1 MVRRVLFSLAV
12 FLAVLA
18 VVKIG
23 FARVPSDG
31 LLREDGLFPLWARWE
46 RGGAAVWFVPA
57 LALGAAVAVL
67 WRRGTIDRLAAPA
80 FLAGSIG
87 LCAALFVSLALT
99 NGGFPAGLTWPLTRD
114 EDYARD
120 VARFR
125 TLGEIGS
132 AFTAKQAE
140 LSLHGKTHPPGPI
153 AVAFVLDRIA
163 RGNLVA
169 IALLMVVLG
178 ATTILPLHA
187 FARDALGERAAR
199 RAVLLWSTAPAILL
213 YGATCMDMIFS
224 LPVAI
229 AIWQGER
236 AIASRRPGPAIVAGL
251 ALGAALLMTFA
262 AGIAAAAFA
271 LVAVRRR
278 AFRTVALAAACSL
291 AVLIVARFA
300 WGYDAWTAL
309 RQAARLDA
317 AEWPAWTSP
326 RYWFWTRLMD
336 VFDAMILFG
345 AALTATWASRI
356 RTSEWGRAAAIA
368 SLLAFAAGAF
378 KIGETGRILMFLLPA
393 VVVPVAG
400 LLEDDDRAVAVVALA
415 GFAQALVFEAVLD
428 TRW

>member
-1 MVRRVLFSLAV
+1 MVRRVLFPLAV

-18 VVKIG
+18 TVKIG

-46 RGGAAVWFVPA
+46 RGGAAAWFAPA

-67 WRRGTIDRLAAPA
+67 WWRGTLDRLPAPA

-87 LCAALFVSLALT
+87 LSAAVFVSLALT

-114 EDYARD
+114 EDYAQD

-132 AFTAKQAE
+132 TFTAKQAE

-153 AVAFVLDRIA
+153 VLAFVLDRIA
-163 RGNLVA
+163 RGNLVVV
-169 IALLMVVLG
+169 ALLMVVLG
-178 ATTILPLHA
+178 ALTILPLHA

-199 RAVLLWSTAPAILL
+199 RAVLLWATAPSILL
-213 YGATCMDMIFS
+213 YGATCMDMVFS
-224 LPVAI
+224 LPVAV
-229 AIWQGER
+229 ALWQAER
-236 AIASRRPGPAIVAGL
+236 AVASRRAAPAILSGL
-251 ALGAALLMTFA
+251 ALGIGLLMTFA
-262 AGIAAAAFA
+262 AGIAAAALA
-271 LVAVRRR
+271 LVAARRR
-278 AFRTVALAAACSL
+278 TYRTIALVAAASL
-291 AVLIVARFA
+291 AVLLTARAA
-300 WGYDAWTAL
+300 WGLDFWAAF

-326 RYWFWTRLMD
+326 RYYLWTRLMD
-336 VFDAMILFG
+336 VFDAMIMFG
-345 AALTATWASRI
+345 AALTATWASSL
-356 RTSEWGRAAAIA
+356 RTSAWGRAAAIA

-393 VVVPVAG
+393 VVVPVAK
-400 LLEDDDRAVAVVALA
+400 LLEDDDRAVALVALA

>member
-18 VVKIG
+18 VVKVG

-46 RGGAAVWFVPA
+46 RGGAAGWFVPA
-57 LALGAAVAVL
+57 LAIGGAVAVL
-67 WRRGTIDRLAAPA
+67 WRRGSIDRLPTPS

-87 LCAALFVSLALT
+87 LCVVLFVSLALT
-99 NGGFPAGLTWPLTRD
+99 NGGWPTGLTWPLTRD

-120 VARFR
+120 VGRFR

-132 AFTAKQAE
+132 TFTAKQAE

-153 AVAFVLDRIA
+153 AVAFALDRIA
-163 RGNLVA
+163 RGNLVVV
-169 IALLMVVLG
+169 ALLMVVIG
-178 ATTILPLHA
+178 ALTILPLHA

-199 RAVLLWSTAPAILL
+199 RAVLLWATAPSILL
-213 YGATCMDMIFS
+213 YGATCMDMVFS
-224 LPVAI
+224 LPVAV
-229 AIWQGER
+229 AIWQGDR
-236 AIASRRPGPAIVAGL
+236 AIASRRNAPAIVSGL
-251 ALGAALLMTFA
+251 ALGLALLMTFA

-271 LVAVRRR
+271 LVAARRR
-278 AFRTVALAAACSL
+278 AFRTLAIVAGASI
-291 AVLIVARFA
+291 AVLVLARVA
-300 WGYDAWTAL
+300 WGYDTWTAL

-336 VFDAMILFG
+336 VFDALIMFG
-345 AALTATWASRI
+345 AALAATWASIGR
-356 RTSEWGRAAAIA
+356 RSEWGRAAAIA
-368 SLLAFAAGAF
+368 SLVAFAAGAF

-393 VVVPVAG
+393 VVVPAAK
-400 LLEDDDRAVAVVALA
+400 LLEDDDRAAALVALA
-415 GFAQALVFEAVLD
+415 GFVQALVFEAVLD